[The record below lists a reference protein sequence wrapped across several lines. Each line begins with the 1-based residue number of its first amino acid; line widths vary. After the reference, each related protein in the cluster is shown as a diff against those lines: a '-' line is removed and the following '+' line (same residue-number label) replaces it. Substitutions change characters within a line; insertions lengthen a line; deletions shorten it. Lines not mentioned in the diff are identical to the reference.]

1 LAPIPSLPI
10 LPRVTDPAPAK
21 RARTRRPLAG
31 ESVRER
37 NKREKRERLIRAARE
52 LFVRKGF
59 EATTAR
65 EICRRAGVGTG
76 TLFLYVKNKRDLLFL
91 VFREEARR
99 LWRETL
105 ASEERSA
112 PIVDAASKLFGAFI
126 EYYDSNP
133 ALAEGLGAQLLAGA
147 RGSDELVALNAEFLA
162 HLVALIERAQ
172 ERGELRSDRPAS
184 TLAALFFAH
193 YEHWVL
199 AWLVMG
205 SVPREVA
212 QAGLREALELQ
223 VEGLCPGSRLA
234 AREPK
239 PPQAP
244 SRRS

>member
-1 LAPIPSLPI
+1 MAQVPRLPI
-10 LPRVTDPAPAK
+10 LARVNDPVPAR
-21 RARTRRPLAG
+21 RARSRLPLAG

-37 NKREKRERLIRAARE
+37 NKREKRERLLRAARD

-76 TLFLYVKNKRDLLFL
+76 TLFLYVKSKRDLLFL

-99 LWRETL
+99 LW
-105 ASEERSA
+105 SEALTSTERATS
-112 PIVDAASKLFGAFI
+112 IVDTAARLFGAFI

-133 ALAEGLGAQLLAGA
+133 ALAEGLGAELLAGA
-147 RGSDELVALNAEFLA
+147 RGSDELIALNAEFLA

-172 ERGELRSDRPAS
+172 EQGELRSDRPAS

-205 SVPREVA
+205 AVPREVA

-223 VEGLCPGSRLA
+223 VEGLRPGPRHA
-234 AREPK
+234 GHETR
-239 PPQAP
+239 PPQARSP
-244 SRRS
+244 RR